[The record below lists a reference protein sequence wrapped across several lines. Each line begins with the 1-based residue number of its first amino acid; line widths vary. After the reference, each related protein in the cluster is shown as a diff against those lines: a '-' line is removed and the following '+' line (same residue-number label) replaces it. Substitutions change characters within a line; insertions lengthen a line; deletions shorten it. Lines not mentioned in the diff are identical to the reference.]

1 MTNSAKLGKHRGF
14 DSQCECEAF
23 ALINPEETDAY
34 IKFQG
39 LKIRVCLIGSARS
52 CSDAEQV
59 DAP

>member
-39 LKIRVCLIGSARS
+39 LKIRVCLIRSAS
-52 CSDAEQV
+52 HALTQNK
-59 DAP
+59 